1 MTKSL
6 LQPSTL
12 YEQAQKEI
20 SKSQQAIAALR
31 KSAAREPP
39 LAQSGQIVKD
49 STSNLR
55 MSI

>member
-39 LAQSGQIVKD
+39 IAQSGQIVKD